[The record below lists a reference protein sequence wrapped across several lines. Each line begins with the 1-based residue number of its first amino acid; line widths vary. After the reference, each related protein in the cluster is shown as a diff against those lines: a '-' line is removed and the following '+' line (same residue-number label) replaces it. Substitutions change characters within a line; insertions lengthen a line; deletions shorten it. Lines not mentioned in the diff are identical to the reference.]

1 MRCAKWR
8 VHTSNALSLAGAS
21 ASMRSVVGLGLCGP
35 GPSSFRVVLRAFG
48 STQETGPGTS

>member
-1 MRCAKWR
+1 
-8 VHTSNALSLAGAS
+8 
-21 ASMRSVVGLGLCGP
+21 MRSVVGLGLCGP